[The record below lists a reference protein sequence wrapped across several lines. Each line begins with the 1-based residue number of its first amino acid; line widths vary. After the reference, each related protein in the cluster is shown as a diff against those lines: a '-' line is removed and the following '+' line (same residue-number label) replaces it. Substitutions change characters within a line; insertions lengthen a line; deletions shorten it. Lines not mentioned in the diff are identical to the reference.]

1 MNKAELVESV
11 IERCAEGHAFPSKVA
26 ATEAVNAV
34 FDVISEQ
41 LEAGERVGI
50 SDFGSFVVKDR
61 AARRARNVQNG
72 EIIEVPATRAVKFT
86 ASQKLKAAV
95 K

>member
-1 MNKAELVESV
+1 MNKAELVEAV
-11 IERCAEGHAFPSKVA
+11 IERCAERHAFPSKVA
-26 ATEAVNAV
+26 AT
-34 FDVISEQ
+34 
-41 LEAGERVGI
+41 EAGERVGI

>member
-1 MNKAELVESV
+1 MNKAELVETV
-11 IERCAEGHAFPSKVA
+11 IERCAERHAFPSKVA

-41 LEAGERVGI
+41 LEAGAH
-50 SDFGSFVVKDR
+50 FGSFVVKDR

>member
-1 MNKAELVESV
+1 MNKAELVEAV
-11 IERCAEGHAFPSKVA
+11 IERCAERHAFPSKVA

-50 SDFGSFVVKDR
+50 SDLLLSNK
-61 AARRARNVQNG
+61 
-72 EIIEVPATRAVKFT
+72 
-86 ASQKLKAAV
+86 SL
-95 K
+95 

>member
-1 MNKAELVESV
+1 MNKAELVEAV
-11 IERCAEGHAFPSKVA
+11 IERCAERHAFPSKVA

-41 LEAGERVGI
+41 LEAGERVGV

-72 EIIEVPATRAVKFT
+72 EIPATRAVKFT